1 MQTSNLIRLYEHG
14 VIAGAD
20 LGFQAKG
27 EGGRT

>member
-27 EGGRT
+27 GGRT